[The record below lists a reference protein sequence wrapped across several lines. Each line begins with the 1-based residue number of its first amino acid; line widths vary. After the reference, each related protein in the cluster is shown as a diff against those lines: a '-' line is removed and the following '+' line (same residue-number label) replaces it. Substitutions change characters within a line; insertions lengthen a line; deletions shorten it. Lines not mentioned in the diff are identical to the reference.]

1 MRNRVKSLI
10 KRIVWSIVS
19 KNKKEYPLS
28 TPYKFV
34 VKSCPKGT
42 DITYEKYL
50 GKYNILI
57 NNAKFIETQVVH
69 LGYENDTVPVIQ
81 KFLKPGDVSIDFGAN
96 AGLISIVMADSVG
109 EKGRVYSVEPGPD
122 FFNRL
127 RNNVKNNS
135 TIQNSITLINK
146 GVSNKNGVMCW
157 KEDKNQPGNAY
168 LSENGNV
175 KVPVTTL
182 DDIVKEYSINKLNFI
197 KIDIEGMEWEAFEG
211 GKISIEKFK
220 PIILFETLP
229 STPGKKGFLPI
240 KKILNFVKPIGYI
253 LYKINYDGSFE
264 ITDEKDLTHNS
275 LIIHKSF
282 NL

>member
-1 MRNRVKSLI
+1 MRNRVKILI
-10 KRIVWSIVS
+10 KRIVWSILS
-19 KNKKEYPLS
+19 RNKKKYPIS

-42 DITYEKYL
+42 DINYEKYL

-57 NNAKFIETQVVH
+57 NNDKFIETQVVH
-69 LGYENDTVPVIQ
+69 QGYENDTVPIIQ
-81 KFLKPGDVSIDFGAN
+81 QFLKPGDVAIDFGAN

-109 EKGRVYSVEPGPD
+109 KNGRVYSVEPGPN

-127 RNNVKNNS
+127 RTNIESNHTIKS
-135 TIQNSITLINK
+135 TFTLINK
-146 GVSNKNGVMCW
+146 GVSNQNGTLYW
-157 KEDKNQPGNAY
+157 KEDENQPGNAI
-168 LSENGNV
+168 LTSKGTI

-182 DDIVKEYSINKLNFI
+182 DDIVKVYSINKINFI

-211 GKISIEKFK
+211 GKTSIEKHK

-229 STPGKKGFLPI
+229 STPKKRGFSPI
-240 KKILNFVKPIGYI
+240 KKILNFVKPLGYE
-253 LYKINYDGSFE
+253 LYKINFDGSYE
-264 ITDEKDLTHNS
+264 ITNAENLTHNT
-275 LIIHKSF
+275 LIVHKHY